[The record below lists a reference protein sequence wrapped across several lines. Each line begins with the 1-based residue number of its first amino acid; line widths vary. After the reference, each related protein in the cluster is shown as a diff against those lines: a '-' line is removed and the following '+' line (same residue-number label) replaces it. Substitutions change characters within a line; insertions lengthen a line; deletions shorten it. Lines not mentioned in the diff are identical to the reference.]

1 MKTKILDKNTKAS
14 NPGGLTVSNKKLKVL
29 RPDLFGLPGLI
40 YNFKVYLC
48 CKTTET
54 HSIKERIYFGDSQ
67 PAIVMCLDPLLVAVY
82 TPDIDCVV
90 LLNFPTKLVKMYNL
104 HLESRLISIN
114 TYGRKKDYQKDII
127 PGPRKTNPWTSITPT
142 IGDFVSD
149 DIEIIN
155 KRKGEIEEDRWR
167 RTYDLAKEYMH
178 IFPNVYRDGRPTYS
192 GISAID

>member
-1 MKTKILDKNTKAS
+1 MS
-14 NPGGLTVSNKKLKVL
+14 
-29 RPDLFGLPGLI
+29 
-40 YNFKVYLC
+40 
-48 CKTTET
+48 
-54 HSIKERIYFGDSQ
+54 
-67 PAIVMCLDPLLVAVY
+67 LDPLLVAVY

-155 KRKGEIEEDRWR
+155 KRKGEIEEDKWR
-167 RTYDLAKEYMH
+167 RTYDLAKEYIH